1 MNSSKKVL
9 EISGMESLMLSWA
22 SQCISNTEKISCL
35 QKTRERE
42 LIETFLGCLEPG
54 TEPESSVPFRING
67 VNVLYLEY
75 RLLLGSYSYGPWIY

>member
-9 EISGMESLMLSWA
+9 EISGMESLMLGWA
-22 SQCISNTEKISCL
+22 SQCISNIEKISCL
-35 QKTRERE
+35 QRTRERE
-42 LIETFLGCLEPG
+42 LIETFLGYLDPD

-67 VNVLYLEY
+67 MKVLYLEY